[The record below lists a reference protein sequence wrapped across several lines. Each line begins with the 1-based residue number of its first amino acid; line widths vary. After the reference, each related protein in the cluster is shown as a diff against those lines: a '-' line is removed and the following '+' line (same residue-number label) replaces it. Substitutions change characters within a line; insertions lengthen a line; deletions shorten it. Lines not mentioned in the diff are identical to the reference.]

1 MKKTV
6 LTLIIISSSVIAGGI
21 TDLWLQQGYDGSNAA
36 GEQYI
41 SNTDSRY
48 YSIFREDFY
57 YATSLEEDTSENLW
71 WTTFMVGFDEWTP
84 ATTLYDTWTEE
95 CPGED
100 DWGCSNNGEI
110 HENLD
115 ETWDIESYVDD
126 HDGYVLD
133 TTHLM
138 KYDGV
143 YGELGILAI
152 HYVPDGEDG
161 NSTLLHFV
169 VKNEGTSTLT
179 GGYAGLVSDLDAG
192 GAWWPDPEFL
202 EWEDGWD
209 ALEWNNSG
217 IDTVNKMVYQY
228 FHPAMLDTNEDGS
241 SDYPNAEPYMYVGT
255 AKVAGGPDD
264 EDWWSAGVGDNWLDL
279 AVDDGI
285 FLEIDSDDYE
295 YDGYYEA
302 DSTMDDL
309 WSYLAI
315 GCVDLDPGD
324 ETEVVFAMVAAE
336 TEAELSAAAAA
347 ARSAWGGT
355 GASIDEGSS
364 SLPKKFTLHQNY
376 PNPFNPSTAI
386 TFDLKQRE
394 KINLDIYDMNGNQ
407 IANLVNNTFTP
418 GTHTVR
424 WQGLTTEGEIVP
436 SGVYLYRLSAG
447 NKSQTRKMLF
457 IK

>member
-1 MKKTV
+1 MKRIV
-6 LTLIIISSSVIAGGI
+6 LILTIVSSSIFAEGI
-21 TDLWLQQGYDGSNAA
+21 TDLWLQMGYDPEQPV
-36 GEQYI
+36 GEAYI
-41 SNTDSRY
+41 NNMDSRY
-48 YSIFREDFY
+48 YSIYREDFL
-57 YATSLEEDTSENLW
+57 YARSAEEDTSENLW
-71 WTTFMVGFDEWTP
+71 WTTFMVNFEGWEAP
-84 ATTLYDTWTEE
+84 ATTMYDTWTEE

-100 DWGCSNNGEI
+100 DWGCSNNGTI
-110 HENLD
+110 HENTWATD
-115 ETWDIESYVDD
+115 WDIQGFVKEL
-126 HDGYVLD
+126 DGYELD
-133 TTHLM
+133 TLYLM
-138 KYDGV
+138 GHAASQ
-143 YGELGILAI
+143 LSILAI
-152 HYVPDGEDG
+152 HYVPDGSNGKSTILQFVLRNDG
-161 NSTLLHFV
+161 TTALNHCDA
-169 VKNEGTSTLT
+169 
-179 GGYAGLVSDLDAG
+179 YLVSDIDAG
-192 GAWWPDPEFL
+192 GAWWPDPEFTD
-202 EWEDGWD
+202 WEDGWD

-217 IDTVNKMVYQY
+217 LDTSTRMVYQY

-264 EDWWSAGVGDNWLDL
+264 EDWWGAGVGDNWLDL

-285 FLEIDSDDYE
+285 FMEINSDDYE

-315 GCVDLDPGD
+315 GCVNLDPGD

-347 ARSAWGGT
+347 ARSAWGGAV
-355 GASIDEGSS
+355 ASIDEGSS
-364 SLPKKFTLHQNY
+364 SLQKKFTLHQNY

-424 WQGLTTEGEIVP
+424 WQGSTTEGVIVP

>member
-1 MKKTV
+1 MKRIV
-6 LTLIIISSSVIAGGI
+6 LILTIVSSSIFAEGI
-21 TDLWLQQGYDGSNAA
+21 TDLWLQMGYDPEQPV
-36 GEQYI
+36 GEAYI
-41 SNTDSRY
+41 NNMDSRY
-48 YSIFREDFY
+48 YSIYREDFL
-57 YATSLEEDTSENLW
+57 YARSAEEDTSENLW
-71 WTTFMVGFDEWTP
+71 WTTFMVNFEGWEAP
-84 ATTLYDTWTEE
+84 ATTMYDTWTEE

-100 DWGCSNNGEI
+100 DWGCSNNGTI
-110 HENLD
+110 HENTWATD
-115 ETWDIESYVDD
+115 WDIQGFVKEL
-126 HDGYVLD
+126 DGYELD
-133 TTHLM
+133 TLYLM
-138 KYDGV
+138 GHAASQ
-143 YGELGILAI
+143 LSILAI
-152 HYVPDGEDG
+152 HYVPDGSNGKSTILQFVLRNDG
-161 NSTLLHFV
+161 TTALNHCDA
-169 VKNEGTSTLT
+169 
-179 GGYAGLVSDLDAG
+179 YLVSDIDAG
-192 GAWWPDPEFL
+192 GAWWPDPEFTD
-202 EWEDGWD
+202 WEDGWD

-217 IDTVNKMVYQY
+217 LDTSTRMVYQY

-394 KINLDIYDMNGNQ
+394 KINLDIYDMNGNH

-424 WQGLTTEGEIVP
+424 WQGLTTKGEIVP

>member
-1 MKKTV
+1 M
-6 LTLIIISSSVIAGGI
+6 
-21 TDLWLQQGYDGSNAA
+21 GS
-36 GEQYI
+36 EMCI
-41 SNTDSRY
+41 RDS
-48 YSIFREDFY
+48 
-57 YATSLEEDTSENLW
+57 
-71 WTTFMVGFDEWTP
+71 
-84 ATTLYDTWTEE
+84 
-95 CPGED
+95 
-100 DWGCSNNGEI
+100 
-110 HENLD
+110 
-115 ETWDIESYVDD
+115 
-126 HDGYVLD
+126 
-133 TTHLM
+133 
-138 KYDGV
+138 
-143 YGELGILAI
+143 
-152 HYVPDGEDG
+152 
-161 NSTLLHFV
+161 
-169 VKNEGTSTLT
+169 
-179 GGYAGLVSDLDAG
+179 
-192 GAWWPDPEFL
+192 
-202 EWEDGWD
+202 
-209 ALEWNNSG
+209 
-217 IDTVNKMVYQY
+217 
-228 FHPAMLDTNEDGS
+228 
-241 SDYPNAEPYMYVGT
+241 
-255 AKVAGGPDD
+255 
-264 EDWWSAGVGDNWLDL
+264 
-279 AVDDGI
+279 
-285 FLEIDSDDYE
+285 YE

-394 KINLDIYDMNGNQ
+394 KINLDIYDMNGNH